1 MRYTPAMRLDAQ
13 LRGESAL
20 IERIARQARDLPSL
34 AQVTVVEA
42 IGDDTAVLQVG
53 DQTLLW
59 TADML
64 IEGVHFRLDWIDARS
79 LGWKSLAV
87 NLSDI
92 AAMGGEPVGALL
104 SLALPP
110 NQTADWLD
118 EFVAGFMECAHAYR
132 TRLLG
137 GDTNRAERIT
147 IDVSV
152 LGVVSGRPLLRRGA
166 QVGDLIL
173 VTGALGGSRA
183 GLEALQAGK
192 GESVDLMSHFR
203 PNPRLEVGSLARMLG
218 ATAMMDLSD
227 GLAADLPK
235 LLRASN
241 KGAIVRRTAIPV
253 HDAALRWAQAHN
265 VDPVAFA
272 LAGGED
278 YELLITAP
286 PATTPTLLEQI
297 PQQTGVPLSVIG
309 EVIGSGE
316 LWLESPEGQR
326 ESFGIT
332 GWDHFTV

>member
-1 MRYTPAMRLDAQ
+1 MRLDAQ

-20 IERIARQARDLPSL
+20 IERIAQQTRDLSTL
-34 AQVTVVEA
+34 AQVTVVEG
-42 IGDDTAVLQVG
+42 IGDDTAVLQFG
-53 DQTLLW
+53 NQTLLW

-64 IEGVHFRLDWIDARS
+64 IEGVHFRLDWIDAWS

-92 AAMGGEPVGALL
+92 AAMGGEPIGALL

-110 NQTADWLD
+110 DYTADWLD
-118 EFVAGFMECAHAYR
+118 EWIAGFTECARAYR
-132 TRLLG
+132 TPLLG
-137 GDTNRAERIT
+137 GDTNRAERMV

-152 LGVVSGRPLLRRGA
+152 LGTVSGRPMRRRGA
-166 QVGDLIL
+166 QTGDAIL

-192 GESVDLMSHFR
+192 GTAVDLTPHFR
-203 PNPRLEVGSLARMLG
+203 PTPRLEVGSLARTLG

-241 KGAIVRRTAIPV
+241 KGAVIWRPAIPV
-253 HDAALRWAQAHN
+253 HDAALRWAQVHH

-286 PATTPTLLEQI
+286 PTATPTLLEQI

-309 EVIGSGE
+309 KVIEAPE

-326 ESFGIT
+326 ESFAIT

>member
-1 MRYTPAMRLDAQ
+1 MRLDAQ

-20 IERIARQARDLPSL
+20 IERIAQQTRHLPNPPHI
-34 AQVTVVEA
+34 TVVES
-42 IGDDTAVLQVG
+42 IGDDAAVLQAG
-53 DQTLLW
+53 GQTLLW

-64 IEGVHFRLDWIDARS
+64 IEGVHFRLDWTDAHS

-104 SLALPP
+104 SIALPP
-110 NQTADWLD
+110 ERTADWLD
-118 EFVAGFMECAHAYR
+118 EFVAGFTECARTYR
-132 TRLLG
+132 TPLLG
-137 GDTNRAERIT
+137 GDTNRAERMV

-152 LGVVSGRPLLRRGA
+152 LGVVSGRPVLRSGA
-166 QVGDLIL
+166 QVGDWIL

-183 GLEALQAGK
+183 GLEALLSGK
-192 GESVDLMSHFR
+192 GESVDLTPHFR
-203 PNPRLEVGSLARMLG
+203 PTPRLQVGLLARELG

-241 KGAIVRRTAIPV
+241 KGAIIHRMEVPV
-253 HDAALRWAQAHN
+253 HPAALQWAQAHGS
-265 VDPVAFA
+265 DPARFA
-272 LAGGED
+272 IAGGED

-286 PATTPTLLEQI
+286 PATARTLLEQI
-297 PQQTGVPLSVIG
+297 PRQMGVPLSVIG
-309 EVIGSGE
+309 EVIEACE
-316 LWLESPEGQR
+316 LWLESPDGRR
-326 ESFGIT
+326 ESFAIT